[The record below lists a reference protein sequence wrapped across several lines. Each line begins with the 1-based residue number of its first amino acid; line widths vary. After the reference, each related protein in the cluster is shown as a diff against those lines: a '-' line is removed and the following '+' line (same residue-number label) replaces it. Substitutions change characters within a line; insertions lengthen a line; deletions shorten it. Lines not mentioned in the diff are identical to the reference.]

1 MYMGSDLFQSDDYDS
16 RGDVAT
22 KYENYLPVDDLLAPI
37 FFVRESEFLLFLHF
51 SNCIANLRLHT
62 FHSEDGD
69 VEFFALL
76 PLLFLSPIRQ
86 FQNCN
91 PGNVPGRFTYWVDYS
106 RICPPSGD
114 TENGFR
120 ATLREKRGRQ
130 PASHKSSLA
139 TGEAPSGTHCRIS

>member
-1 MYMGSDLFQSDDYDS
+1 MITTHE
-16 RGDVAT
+16 AT
-22 KYENYLPVDDLLAPI
+22 KYENYLSVDDLLAPM

-51 SNCIANLRLHT
+51 SNCIADLRLHT

-69 VEFFALL
+69 VELFALL

-91 PGNVPGRFTYWVDYS
+91 PGNVPGEFTYGVDYS

-114 TENGFR
+114 
-120 ATLREKRGRQ
+120 LRYRQ
-130 PASHKSSLA
+130 FF
-139 TGEAPSGTHCRIS
+139 PSYLTREEGTTTYIA